1 MLEKLDLPEP
11 LLRFLFRHRLRQ
23 PFAFLAEHHVFV
35 ADFSNHDKN
44 SSEQKNLR
52 EARGPELVAGLIPD
66 APAFFRARAN
76 KND

>member
-1 MLEKLDLPEP
+1 LKNSICLS
-11 LLRFLFRHRLRQ
+11 RF
-23 PFAFLAEHHVFV
+23 FAFSFDIGFDNRLP
-35 ADFSNHDKN
+35 FSLNTTYLSPTFLIMTKTHRSK
-44 SSEQKNLR
+44 KNLR